1 MKPYKSI
8 IYLFSITFAFMFTA
22 CTTYVTPEPLTDFVP
37 QGLTMDQVRT
47 DIVDGCTE
55 RKLVLKEI
63 SDNEIEARFSKV
75 DMWITFIIKYDTN
88 QYTISYKDSQNLKSS
103 DGKIH
108 GKYLNWRN
116 NINKSIQEELS
127 KTKFLM
133 K

>member
-1 MKPYKSI
+1 
-8 IYLFSITFAFMFTA
+8 MFTA